1 MSHWRTSLLGLLIL
15 LVVPATGRADTAYF
29 AGNDPHTLPSRIA
42 MLVGVPAYKGRWG
55 KLDNVTRDLPV
66 VQEALKTLGFD
77 AQRVIDPENAKPE
90 QWVTRALIYQHL
102 YSFLDDARAAPG
114 SIMVFYFAG
123 HGFTHGG
130 KMYLV
135 PADAPITYAED
146 PPRFAI
152 PLTDVIDIMKA
163 AKPAVGLIV
172 VDACRDLPFQALAS
186 FTNPESRQP
195 VEIGGFIDPNKITYE
210 DNQPNIGIIYA
221 ASNGEKALDGDPDK
235 TSHFA
240 AALASAVDEAVKKVS
255 RGGDGAPMIVTA
267 RDIADD
273 VVVRVQ
279 EMTASKQNPRPELAF
294 GYRLPLFSTERAFK
308 AEEKAWKALEEQTD
322 IRTLVAVYDKLDFNT
337 LKAKIYCHRL
347 DFLRS
352 YGYSYFW
359 KQAEKLRQEVYSEEA
374 AKQCLQ
380 AKQEV
385 AAAASQFRAQSVLA
399 PSGDVSARP
408 PQPQA
413 GTPTPDARTPASVP
427 AAVPPMLAIERG
439 LLADTLAP
447 RANSKV
453 TLVEAVMFDQP
464 KYPGAP
470 RKVPLSAGES
480 VTFIQYVDADHKTAT
495 VWHEKHGFGN
505 LPTSALAATADAAVI
520 RVALSYDPGQI
531 SLSEEQQKVLD
542 TQLNSTNAIKAISAT
557 IRFPKEDRTTGFR
570 RAQAVAGY
578 LRRASSLPTDRA
590 ADFVVPSMVEA
601 VDLER
606 GLVTLAIV
614 IQTEAPATTA
624 VTAAPVAPRAPRA
637 VAVAPSARATMAA
650 PMGAPPVVRI
660 IDLQPTR

>member
-1 MSHWRTSLLGLLIL
+1 MSHWRTSLLGLLCL
-15 LVVPATGRADTAYF
+15 LVLPATGRADTAYF
-29 AGNDPHTLPSRIA
+29 AGNDPHTLPNRVA
-42 MLVGVPAYKGRWG
+42 MLVGVPAYKGLWG

-77 AQRVIDPENAKPE
+77 LQRVVDPEKAKPD

-102 YSFLDDARAAPG
+102 YSFLDEARRTPG

-135 PADAPITYAED
+135 PADAPIKYAED
-146 PPRFAI
+146 PARFAI

-172 VDACRDLPFQALAS
+172 VDACRDLPFQDLAS
-186 FTNPESRQP
+186 FTNPDSKQP
-195 VEIGGFIDPNKITYE
+195 VEVGGFIDPKKITYE
-210 DNQPNIGIIYA
+210 DNRPNIGIIYA
-221 ASNGEKALDGDPDK
+221 ASNGEKAFDGDADK

-240 AALASAVDEAVKKVS
+240 AALVGAIDEAVQKVS
-255 RGGDGAPMIVTA
+255 QGGDGAPMTVTA

-279 EMTASKQNPRPELAF
+279 QMTASKQNPRPELAF

-308 AEEKAWKALEEQTD
+308 AEENAWRALEVQTD
-322 IRTLVAVYDKLDFNT
+322 LGTLTAVNPKLD
-337 LKAKIYCHRL
+337 LKTAETKIYCLRMT
-347 DFLRS
+347 FLRN

-359 KQAEKLRQEVYSEEA
+359 KQAEELVRKVHSEEA
-374 AKQCLQ
+374 AKQCFQ
-380 AKQEV
+380 MNQKV
-385 AAAASQFRAQSVLA
+385 AAAASGFRAESVLA

-408 PQPQA
+408 PPVSAPPPIDQHA
-413 GTPTPDARTPASVP
+413 PASVP

-464 KYPGAP
+464 KYPGQP
-470 RKVPLSAGES
+470 RKVPLITGES

-505 LPTSALAATADAAVI
+505 LPTSALAATGDAAVI
-520 RVALSYDPGQI
+520 RVALSYDLGQI
-531 SLSEEQQKVLD
+531 GLSEEQQKVLD
-542 TQLNSTNAIKAISAT
+542 TQLNNANAIKAISAT

-570 RAQAVAGY
+570 RAQAVAEY

-590 ADFVVPSMVEA
+590 ADFVIPSMVEA
-601 VDLER
+601 EDLER

-614 IQTEAPATTA
+614 IQTDAPATTA
-624 VTAAPVAPRAPRA
+624 GPAAPVAPRA
-637 VAVAPSARATMAA
+637 VAVGVGTRTVVAPAS
-650 PMGAPPVVRI
+650 APPAVRT
-660 IDLQPTR
+660 IDLQPTK

>member
-1 MSHWRTSLLGLLIL
+1 M
-15 LVVPATGRADTAYF
+15 
-29 AGNDPHTLPSRIA
+29 
-42 MLVGVPAYKGRWG
+42 
-55 KLDNVTRDLPV
+55 
-66 VQEALKTLGFD
+66 VQEALKTLGFNS
-77 AQRVIDPENAKPE
+77 QRVIDPESAKPE

-186 FTNPESRQP
+186 FTNPDSKQP
-195 VEIGGFIDPNKITYE
+195 VEIGGFIDPNKFTYE
-210 DNQPNIGIIYA
+210 DNTPNIGIIYA
-221 ASNGEKALDGDPDK
+221 ASNGEKALDGDTNK

-240 AALASAVDEAVKKVS
+240 AALASAIDEAVQKVS
-255 RGGDGAPMIVTA
+255 RGGDGAPMTVTA

-279 EMTASKQNPRPELAF
+279 QMTASKQNPRPELAF

-322 IRTLVAVYDKLDFNT
+322 IRTLLAVYDKLDFNT

-347 DFLRS
+347 DFLRN

-380 AKQEV
+380 TKQEV

-408 PQPQA
+408 PEPRA
-413 GTPTPDARTPASVP
+413 ASPLPPDARTPASVP

-464 KYPGAP
+464 KYPGQP
-470 RKVPLSAGES
+470 RKVPLIAGES
-480 VTFIQYVDADHKTAT
+480 VTFIQYVDTDHKTAT

-505 LPTSALAATADAAVI
+505 LPTSALAATGDAAVI

-531 SLSEEQQKVLD
+531 NLSEEQQKVLD
-542 TQLNSTNAIKAISAT
+542 TQLNSANAIKAISAT

-601 VDLER
+601 EDLER

-614 IQTEAPATTA
+614 VQTDVPATTA
-624 VTAAPVAPRAPRA
+624 GPAAPVAPRAVP
-637 VAVAPSARATMAA
+637 VAASARTVVAPSS
-650 PMGAPPVVRI
+650 PPPAVRI